1 MTLKIRERE
10 REGKMERKNVI
21 LVTMDEVRHD
31 HLGCY
36 GYERIKTPNIDF
48 FASEGVRFETAV
60 STSCFT
66 PPSHAT
72 ILTGVYPNRHNLRD
86 PFSGVEW
93 KMISEIFQENGYRT
107 AGFVGVNLLGRANH
121 FDAGFQLYDEPKHE
135 EIWKRCGF
143 PGEERGEVLWG
154 NWWIPRMLE
163 WLRSN
168 ADDPFFIW
176 THYFDVHQSAE
187 KILLEMGKIQEGIM
201 PEYAYYD
208 PKIQYMDTA
217 YFGPLRETLE
227 DLNIEG
233 LPWREHS
240 FTIPWL

>member
-1 MTLKIRERE
+1 
-10 REGKMERKNVI
+10 MERKNVI

-135 EIWKRCGF
+135 EILKRCGF
-143 PGEERGEVLWG
+143 HGETGRLPAG
-154 NWWIPRMLE
+154 N
-163 WLRSN
+163 
-168 ADDPFFIW
+168 
-176 THYFDVHQSAE
+176 Q
-187 KILLEMGKIQEGIM
+187 Q
-201 PEYAYYD
+201 
-208 PKIQYMDTA
+208 
-217 YFGPLRETLE
+217 
-227 DLNIEG
+227 
-233 LPWREHS
+233 
-240 FTIPWL
+240 